1 MVVETS
7 VNEHIKDS
15 ERPPDVILKGVPV
28 ELGYY
33 DPKGYPVTS
42 LILNMELS
50 ELEQNVLSM
59 TKAGI

>member
-1 MVVETS
+1 MVVETP

-15 ERPPDVILKGVPV
+15 ERLPDVILKGVPV

-50 ELEQNVLSM
+50 ELE
-59 TKAGI
+59 